1 MTASEAQRCWAEV
14 SVEALR
20 HNARVARERIGPG
33 ASLLAVVKANAYGHG
48 LAPVVQ
54 ALANEAQ
61 LFGVANVQ
69 EALAVRSV
77 VQHPVLIMGSA
88 LPLERS
94 TIAQAGFIASV
105 SSFEEAQ
112 EFSRYGT
119 SSEPAFLNCAIDT
132 GMGRMGMTAE
142 CAEADIAQI
151 AALPN
156 VRLHSVSTHLAAAD
170 EDAPFT
176 TGQLTR
182 FAEIVAQIRVALPQH
197 EIAFH
202 VLPSAGVL
210 AYSDAA
216 HQFVRAGLMLYG
228 ISPIAEFQPL
238 LRPVLTWKAHVVL
251 VREVPAGSSISYG
264 RTFVSDRPM
273 RVATLS
279 VGYADGLP
287 RAVSNRGA
295 SVLIGGRRCP
305 ILGRVTM
312 DLTMVDVSDVADVAP
327 GAEVVLLGRQ
337 GAEEILATEIAARAG
352 TIPWEIFTSIGS
364 RVARVYL

>member
-1 MTASEAQRCWAEV
+1 MTANEAQRCWAEV
-14 SVEALR
+14 SVDALR
-20 HNARVARERIGPG
+20 HNARVACERIGPG
-33 ASLLAVVKANAYGHG
+33 SSLLAVVKANAYGHG

-54 ALANEAQ
+54 ALAKDAQ

-94 TIAQAGFIASV
+94 TIAQAGFIASI
-105 SSFEEAQ
+105 SSFDEAQ
-112 EFSRYGT
+112 EFSRCGT
-119 SSEPAFLNCAIDT
+119 ASEPAFLNCAVDT
-132 GMGRMGMTAE
+132 GMGRMGIAADHAE
-142 CAEADIAQI
+142 EEIGRI
-151 AALPN
+151 AALPH

-170 EDAPFT
+170 EDPDFT
-176 TGQLTR
+176 KEQLMR
-182 FAEIVAQIRVALPQH
+182 FDDVVARVRAALPQH
-197 EIAFH
+197 DFALH

-210 AYSDAA
+210 AHPDAA
-216 HQFVRAGLMLYG
+216 HHFVRAGLMLYG

-238 LRPVLTWKAHVVL
+238 LRPALTWKAHIVL
-251 VREVPAGSSISYG
+251 VRELPAGSSISYG
-264 RTFVSDRPM
+264 RTFVADRRM

-287 RAVSNRGA
+287 RALSNRGA
-295 SVLIGGRRCP
+295 SVLIGGRRCS

-312 DLTMVDVSDVADVAP
+312 DLTMVDVSDVPVVTIGD
-327 GAEVVLLGRQ
+327 EVVLIGKQGR
-337 GAEEILATEIAARAG
+337 EEILATEMARCAG
-352 TIPWEIFTSIGS
+352 TIAWEIFTSIGS

>member
-1 MTASEAQRCWAEV
+1 V
-14 SVEALR
+14 
-20 HNARVARERIGPG
+20 
-33 ASLLAVVKANAYGHG
+33 
-48 LAPVVQ
+48 PVVQ
-54 ALANEAQ
+54 ALAEEAQ

-88 LPLERS
+88 LPSERS
-94 TIAQAGFIASV
+94 TITQAGFVASV
-105 SSFEEAQ
+105 SSYEEAH

-119 SSEPAFLNCAIDT
+119 EAEPAFLNCAIDT
-132 GMGRMGMTAE
+132 GMGRMGMGPDRAVNEITG
-142 CAEADIAQI
+142 I

-156 VRLHSVSTHLAAAD
+156 VRLHSVSTHLASAD
-170 EDAPFT
+170 EDPAFT
-176 TGQLTR
+176 NQQLTQ
-182 FAEIVAQIRVALPQH
+182 FADIVSRLHAALPEQTL
-197 EIAFH
+197 ALH

-228 ISPIAEFQPL
+228 ISPIAEFQHL
-238 LRPVLTWKAHVVL
+238 LRPALTWKAHVVL
-251 VREVPAGSSISYG
+251 VRELPAGSSISYG
-264 RTFVSDRPM
+264 RTFVTDRPM

-287 RAVSNRGA
+287 RALSNRGA
-295 SVLIGGRRCP
+295 AVLIGGRRCP
-305 ILGRVTM
+305 MLGRVTM
-312 DLTMVDVSDVADVAP
+312 DLTIVDVSDVAEVAP
-327 GAEVVLLGRQ
+327 GDEVVLIGKQ
-337 GAEEILATEIAARAG
+337 GGEEIFATEMAVLAD